1 MKPKRVAV
9 LMDAYNL
16 QQAAD
21 GRLSYTVCWR
31 SVKPSSSLD
40 KANFSVRCCCAFLHR
55 AENVFLFGG
64 NPLEYTNLAGSYGLS
79 VCVTEVCVCVCLCVV
94 ELTETFVSILIEAWR
109 AHLGADS
116 IL

>member
-40 KANFSVRCCCAFLHR
+40 KANLSVRCCCAFLHR

-79 VCVTEVCVCVCLCVV
+79 VCVTEVCVCVCVYV
-94 ELTETFVSILIEAWR
+94 WW
-109 AHLGADS
+109 D
-116 IL
+116 